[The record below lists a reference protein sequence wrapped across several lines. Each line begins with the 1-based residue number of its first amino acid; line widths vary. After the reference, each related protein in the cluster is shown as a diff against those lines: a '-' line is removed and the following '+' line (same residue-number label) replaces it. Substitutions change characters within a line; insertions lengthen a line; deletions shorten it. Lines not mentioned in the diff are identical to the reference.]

1 MNKGRNILIILCCL
15 LVLGLLTFLGRTKA
29 NNYSDVVDDVRYV
42 MKGSQ
47 DNVKKYEFYFKDDK
61 VMTGQLIH
69 TADNLCLK
77 IFIRGE
83 FDEDLQEY
91 YTEPYEY
98 TYFIKG
104 TNKDNAVIE
113 WQYTED
119 IDESLKTNQ
128 PFAVFSQDVMKSMVY
143 GQEPYISIPQAF
155 IVAIL
160 AAFAGLIIGKAEEL
174 WHILYKKAEDQ
185 YPAWED
191 MSGIKRVGIGIFIF
205 DAILLIVFVVL

>member
-29 NNYSDVVDDVRYV
+29 NNYSDVVDGVRYI

-47 DNVKKYEFYFKDDK
+47 DNITNYEFYFKDDK
-61 VMTGQLIH
+61 VMVGKLVH
-69 TADNLCLK
+69 TAENLCLQ
-77 IFIRGE
+77 IFVRGE

-113 WQYTED
+113 WKYTDD
-119 IDESLKTNQ
+119 IEEERKTNK
-128 PFAVFSQDVMKSMVY
+128 PFGVFSQDVMKSMVF
-143 GQEPYISIPQAF
+143 GQEPYISLPQAF

-160 AAFAGLIIGKAEEL
+160 AAGAGLIIGKAEEL
-174 WHILYKKAEDQ
+174 WHIIYKKAEDQ
-185 YPAWED
+185 YPAWDD
-191 MSGIKRVGIGIFIF
+191 MKGIKRVGVGIFIF
-205 DAILLIVFVVL
+205 DAVLLIMFVIL